1 MPDRKL
7 IEFLNGH
14 KVKYVV
20 SSHSV
25 AYSAQETAASAH
37 ISGKELAKTVMVK
50 IDGKMTMAVLPAAY
64 KIDFNLLKEAAGA
77 KKITLATEQEFAD
90 TFPECEVGAMP
101 PFGNLYGVEVFVE
114 ASLVKN
120 KEIAFRAGSHTELMR
135 LSYKDFAELVK
146 PKVLKFTSHS

>member
-1 MPDRKL
+1 
-7 IEFLNGH
+7 
-14 KVKYVV
+14 
-20 SSHSV
+20 
-25 AYSAQETAASAH
+25 
-37 ISGKELAKTVMVK
+37 MVK

-64 KIDFNLLKEAAGA
+64 KIDFKLLKETAGA
-77 KKITLATEQEFAD
+77 SKITLATEQEFAD

-120 KEIAFRAGSHTELMR
+120 KEIAFRAGSHTELIR

-146 PKVLKFTSHS
+146 PKVLKFSPNT